1 MRRAGILLDVRSLPH
16 SGTPGSL
23 RTAACAWI
31 DLLAE
36 SGIGLWQILPLN
48 PVDAVGSPY
57 ASPSSSAIDPRLHH
71 ALASDMRAS
80 GIETM
85 RALEEQPWLD
95 LHATFYALRDM
106 HGTPWASWPNAIR
119 SSTPRSEDIDADRRR
134 HHARVQVE
142 LEGAWREIHAHARSR
157 GVTLIGD
164 IPLYVAWDSAEVW
177 ADPDLFH
184 LTPDGHPEKRAGVP
198 PDAFSATGQLWGN
211 PIYRWEAHERSGF
224 AWWKA
229 RIERLRDLVD
239 VIRIDH
245 FIGMVRAW
253 SVPKEAEDARIGTW
267 LEPPGEA
274 LMAHLI
280 ELDID
285 FIAEDLGLVTDHVIN
300 LRQQHGL
307 MGMAV
312 HQFGFDHA
320 PNAPHSPAMTPED
333 VVAYSGTHDNDTT
346 NGWWASTSDDVRKG
360 ATEAGVDPADP
371 ARSLVRLGLQSD
383 ARWYIAPLQDLLGLG
398 SEARLNTPSTTGPQN
413 WSWRASPHHVDRDA
427 IAWYGAAVADS
438 GRV

>member
-1 MRRAGILLDVRSLPH
+1 M
-16 SGTPGSL
+16 
-23 RTAACAWI
+23 
-31 DLLAE
+31 
-36 SGIGLWQILPLN
+36 
-48 PVDAVGSPY
+48 
-57 ASPSSSAIDPRLHH
+57 
-71 ALASDMRAS
+71 
-80 GIETM
+80 
-85 RALEEQPWLD
+85 
-95 LHATFYALRDM
+95 
-106 HGTPWASWPNAIR
+106 
-119 SSTPRSEDIDADRRR
+119 
-134 HHARVQVE
+134 
-142 LEGAWREIHAHARSR
+142 
-157 GVTLIGD
+157 TLIGD

-267 LEPPGEA
+267 LEPPGKA

-285 FIAEDLGLVTDHVIN
+285 FIAEDLGLVTDHVID

-320 PNAPHSPAMTPED
+320 PNAPIHPP
-333 VVAYSGTHDNDTT
+333 
-346 NGWWASTSDDVRKG
+346 
-360 ATEAGVDPADP
+360 
-371 ARSLVRLGLQSD
+371 
-383 ARWYIAPLQDLLGLG
+383 
-398 SEARLNTPSTTGPQN
+398 
-413 WSWRASPHHVDRDA
+413 
-427 IAWYGAAVADS
+427 
-438 GRV
+438 